1 MPMPFGA
8 NRVADIMRMMQ
19 GTMGA
24 GGANLPSNNVVGSP
38 FRSRPNLGGPAPP
51 AGRFADN
58 MDPEVL
64 RLLMQMMGA
73 TQGRVPGSVGPGGA
87 MFDDW
92 AQQTDARGYGGGTMG
107 PGYAQYQKSRGITQ
121 APYARDLKTG
131 RPFGAS
137 GQPFEQR
144 GRGDVER
151 EQRGAMGGLP
161 WNRFAPGRPTL
172 R

>member
-1 MPMPFGA
+1 MPMP
-8 NRVADIMRMMQ
+8 NRAAELMRMMQ

-24 GGANLPSNNVVGSP
+24 GGSP
-38 FRSRPNLGGPAPP
+38 PKPRPNTDTLVDRMNPMGPAPP
-51 AGRFADN
+51 AGNFADN

-64 RLLMQMMGA
+64 RRLMQMMGA

>member
-1 MPMPFGA
+1 MPMP
-8 NRVADIMRMMQ
+8 NRAAELMRMMQ

-24 GGANLPSNNVVGSP
+24 GGAPQSRLSP
-38 FRSRPNLGGPAPP
+38 NRLAGAMNPMGPAPPP

-58 MDPEVL
+58 MDPEAL
-64 RLLMQMMGA
+64 HRLMEMMNA
-73 TQGRVPGSVGPGGA
+73 KQGSIPGSVGPGGA

-92 AQQTDARGYGGGTMG
+92 ALQAHNRPGGHIMS

-121 APYARDLKTG
+121 APYARDMDTG

-144 GRGDVER
+144 GRADVER
-151 EQRGAMGGLP
+151 EQRGSMGGLP
-161 WNRFAPGRPTL
+161 WNRFAPGRPPL